1 MRQAIEVSSWASWKT
16 LLRTKLMLM
25 KYFDNGVSYDLYL
38 EDGII
43 TWHYSLLKE
52 AGAEQT
58 DFETNYKD
66 IRYANRDFYSAAMI
80 GGVSPATPTDVF
92 TITGSATKIVKVW
105 AIGFSGI
112 KTTAG
117 MIDYILLRRSSA
129 NAGGTSSTRSNVSH
143 DTNSPA
149 GTAVVRH
156 YTANP
161 ATLGTLVG
169 NMFVD
174 KIPVS
179 GGTGAVP
186 IEDALELRNPVVL
199 DGVAQVLAIN
209 LNSVTQSGNNLNFHI
224 TWSEE

>member
-1 MRQAIEVSSWASWKT
+1 MQQIIEISSWANWKT
-16 LLRTKLMLM
+16 LLRIKLLLM
-25 KYFDNGVSYDLYL
+25 KYFDNGILYDLYL
-38 EDGII
+38 EDGIVV
-43 TWHYSLLKE
+43 WHYSILKDE
-52 AGAEQT
+52 GANQT

-66 IRYANRDFYSAAMI
+66 IRYSVRDYYSAAMV

-92 TITGSATKIVKVW
+92 TITGSATKVIKIW
-105 AIGFSGI
+105 SLGFSGI

-117 MIDYILLRRSSA
+117 MIDYIILRRSSA
-129 NAGGTSSTRSNVSH
+129 NAGGTFSTRNNVKH
-143 DTNSPA
+143 DSNSPS
-149 GTAVVRH
+149 GTAIVRH

-174 KIPVS
+174 KIPVA

-186 IEDALELRNPVVL
+186 IEDALEIRNPVIL
-199 DGVAQVLAIN
+199 AGTTEVLAIN
-209 LNSVTQSGNNLNFHI
+209 LNSVTQTGNNLNFHI